1 MAEDGTIN
9 DPEMNSFNHYAF
21 GSVCEFIFENL
32 VGIRPDESSPGFKNI
47 IIEPLIIPSLAPISF
62 THKTINGTISVD
74 WKIDNHNVTY
84 NITIPDGSKG
94 ELNLIKY
101 ENIKVNNID
110 QDKKI
115 IHLSEGLNS
124 ISFSL
129 ST

>member
-1 MAEDGTIN
+1 M
-9 DPEMNSFNHYAF
+9 
-21 GSVCEFIFENL
+21 
-32 VGIRPDESSPGFKNI
+32 
-47 IIEPLIIPSLAPISF
+47 
-62 THKTINGTISVD
+62 ISVD

-110 QDKKI
+110 QDNKI

-129 ST
+129 PT